1 MKTMTWRSL
10 AGALAMT
17 VALAAQAQEVDG
29 EVRKVDVE
37 GGKVTV
43 RHGEIKNLDMPP
55 MQMSFRV
62 SNPDWLRSL
71 QPGDKI
77 RFSADKVNGQFTI
90 TALEVRK

>member
-17 VALAAQAQEVDG
+17 VALAAQAQDVDG